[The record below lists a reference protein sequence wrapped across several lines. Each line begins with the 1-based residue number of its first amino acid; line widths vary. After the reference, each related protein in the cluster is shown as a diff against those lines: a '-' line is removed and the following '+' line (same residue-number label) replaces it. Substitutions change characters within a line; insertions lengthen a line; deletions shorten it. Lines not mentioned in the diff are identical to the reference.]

1 MDAIVIVSARDEAD
15 RLPAT
20 LAALAEAF
28 PGSRVVVADDGSA
41 DATAEGAR
49 AAGAEVVSQPA
60 AVGQGGAT
68 TDAPRTVLDRTA
80 GADPPLVLL
89 CDGDLGE
96 SAIHLRALAQ
106 AVQRGDGDLAVG
118 GFARRVGGGMGAA
131 VGFAR
136 RALKRLTGLDLEA
149 PISGQR
155 AMRGE
160 VLAAVTPFAPRFGM
174 EIGMTTDAHRAGFRI
189 VEVPLDLEHRATGR
203 TLKGFAHR
211 GRQLADF
218 VAVTLDR
225 MAGGSPTGRL

>member
-28 PGSRVVVADDGSA
+28 PGAHVLVADDGST
-41 DATAEGAR
+41 DATAAVAQ
-49 AAGAEVVSQPA
+49 AAGAEVVSQPRS
-60 AVGQGGAT
+60 VGKGGAT
-68 TDAPRTVLDRTA
+68 TAAARRVLGRTTA
-80 GADPPLVLL
+80 TDPPIVIL
-89 CDGDLGE
+89 CDGDLGA
-96 SAIHLRALAQ
+96 SARHLAELAEHVAAGRA
-106 AVQRGDGDLAVG
+106 DLAVAV
-118 GFARRVGGGMGAA
+118 FARRVGGGVGAA

-136 RALKRLTGLDLEA
+136 IALRRLTGLNLQA

-174 EIGMTTDAHRAGFRI
+174 EIGMTTDAHRAGFR
-189 VEVPLDLEHRATGR
+189 VAEVPLDLEHRATGK
-203 TLKGFAHR
+203 TAKGFVHR
-211 GRQLADF
+211 GRQLRDF

-225 MAGGSPTGRL
+225 LAG